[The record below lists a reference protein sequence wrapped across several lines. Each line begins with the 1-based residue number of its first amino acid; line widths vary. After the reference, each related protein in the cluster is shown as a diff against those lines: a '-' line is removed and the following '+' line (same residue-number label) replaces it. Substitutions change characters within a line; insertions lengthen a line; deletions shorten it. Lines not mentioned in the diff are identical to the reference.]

1 MAKELIYLFTAILL
15 LFSCQTDTDKKT
27 IADQKK
33 TIDSLEIELNDYKIL
48 HSVAKEI
55 IEKDSILLK

>member
-1 MAKELIYLFTAILL
+1 MKISFILL
-15 LFSCQTDTDKKT
+15 CLFYSCQSETDKTT